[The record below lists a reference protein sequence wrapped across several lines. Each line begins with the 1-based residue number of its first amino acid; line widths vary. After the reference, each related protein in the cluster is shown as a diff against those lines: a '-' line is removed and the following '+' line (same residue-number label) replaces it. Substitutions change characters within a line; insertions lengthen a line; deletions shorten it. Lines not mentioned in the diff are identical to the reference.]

1 MIALIVAYSKKNR
14 VIGANGKI
22 PWQIPGEKTRFKNL
36 TTQNVVIMGR
46 KTFEEIKNPLPNRIN
61 IVLSKTKSFFAENLF
76 TVKTFDEA
84 LSLAKSFKKDIFFAG
99 GEQIYKKALPLCEK
113 LFITEIFA
121 EFSGDAFFPEVKKED
136 YKISLEKQDLKNG
149 FEYFTYTKK

>member
-1 MIALIVAYSKKNR
+1 MIALIVAYSKKTR

-61 IVLSKTKSFFAENLF
+61 IVLSKTKFFSAENLF

-84 LSLAKSFKKDIFFAG
+84 VSLAKSFKKDIFFAG

-121 EFSGDAFFPEVKKED
+121 EFSGDSFFPEVKKED

>member
-61 IVLSKTKSFFAENLF
+61 IVLSKTKSF
-76 TVKTFDEA
+76 
-84 LSLAKSFKKDIFFAG
+84 KKDIFFAG

-121 EFSGDAFFPEVKKED
+121 EVSGDAFFPEVKKED